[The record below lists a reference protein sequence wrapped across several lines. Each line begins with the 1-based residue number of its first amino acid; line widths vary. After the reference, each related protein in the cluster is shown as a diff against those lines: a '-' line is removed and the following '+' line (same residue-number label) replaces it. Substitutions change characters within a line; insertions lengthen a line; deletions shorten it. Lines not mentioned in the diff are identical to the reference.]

1 MPNTFRPLTGASNPH
16 LQTLLPRL
24 VRRRVLLKP
33 HWQRLELPDGDF
45 VDLAWSEDPAQAR
58 DKPRA
63 VLFHGLEG
71 SFYSPYAHGLLNA
84 WRERGWL
91 GVVMHFRGCS
101 GVPNRKQR
109 IYHSGETEDA
119 RFFLRWLRDRY
130 GEVPTAA
137 VGVSLG
143 GNMLACYL
151 AQQGADSLLQAAVVV
166 SAPLMLEPCAYR
178 MEQGFSRVY
187 QRYLLGQLK
196 QNATRKL
203 LHYPDTLP
211 LKLSQLNGLRRIRE
225 FDDAITSR
233 IHGFSDAIDYYR
245 RCSALPLLPAIQTPL
260 LIIHAKDDPFM
271 THEVIPDVAGLPRNI
286 EYQLT
291 EYGGHVGFV
300 GGTLKNR
307 TCGWN
312 IAFRPGFPLIWTS
325 RRDHS
330 WQELATD
337 TLNSLIESFVL
348 REGTD
353 YGEQERSLEQKVE
366 DVRRQLKNGE
376 VVLVWSELHESVNI
390 MPRGQFRAGQ
400 EEI

>member
-1 MPNTFRPLTGASNPH
+1 MPNNFRPLTGASNPH

-45 VDLAWSEDPAQAR
+45 VDPPERRSGAGAR
-58 DKPRA
+58 QTARGAVPRP
-63 VLFHGLEG
+63 EG

-84 WRERGWL
+84 RRERGWL

-211 LKLSQLNGLRRIRE
+211 PS
-225 FDDAITSR
+225 
-233 IHGFSDAIDYYR
+233 
-245 RCSALPLLPAIQTPL
+245 C
-260 LIIHAKDDPFM
+260 
-271 THEVIPDVAGLPRNI
+271 
-286 EYQLT
+286 
-291 EYGGHVGFV
+291 
-300 GGTLKNR
+300 
-307 TCGWN
+307 
-312 IAFRPGFPLIWTS
+312 
-325 RRDHS
+325 HS
-330 WQELATD
+330 
-337 TLNSLIESFVL
+337 
-348 REGTD
+348 
-353 YGEQERSLEQKVE
+353 
-366 DVRRQLKNGE
+366 
-376 VVLVWSELHESVNI
+376 
-390 MPRGQFRAGQ
+390 
-400 EEI
+400 

>member
-137 VGVSLG
+137 VGISLG

-151 AQQGADSLLQAAVVV
+151 AQQGADSLLQTAVVV

-233 IHGFSDAIDYYR
+233 IHGFSDATDYYR
-245 RCSALPLLPAIQTPL
+245 RCSALPLLPAVQTPL

-271 THEVIPDVAGLPRNI
+271 TPEVIPDVAGLPRNI

-291 EYGGHVGFV
+291 EFGGHVGFV
-300 GGTLKNR
+300 GGTLKKPYM
-307 TCGWN
+307 W
-312 IAFRPGFPLIWTS
+312 
-325 RRDHS
+325 
-330 WQELATD
+330 
-337 TLNSLIESFVL
+337 
-348 REGTD
+348 
-353 YGEQERSLEQKVE
+353 LEHRIPAWLSPYL
-366 DVRRQLKNGE
+366 D
-376 VVLVWSELHESVNI
+376 I
-390 MPRGQFRAGQ
+390 PT
-400 EEI
+400 